1 MHHQKSL
8 YPFINLPLLRIFM
21 TKKVLQKIILLG
33 DGAVGKTS
41 LVRKFVHNEFSEDYL
56 FTIGV
61 NVSDKDLSI
70 KTDKGEIQVKMM
82 IWDIL
87 GQKDFHR
94 TQSESFVG
102 TAGALLIADIT
113 RKETLDNLEKYW
125 IPQYE
130 KVAGK
135 VPMIIMANKTD
146 LKSKAQFAEKD
157 IIDFIARYNKDDGH
171 TPIHFMTSAKT
182 GKDVETA
189 FKSLAISIAKSKGM

>member
-1 MHHQKSL
+1 
-8 YPFINLPLLRIFM
+8 M
-21 TKKVLQKIILLG
+21 TKRAVQKVILLG

-41 LVRKFVHNEFSEDYL
+41 LVRKFVHNEFSENYI

-61 NVSDKDLSI
+61 NISDKEMLV
-70 KTDKGEIQVKMM
+70 KTDKDDVEVKML

-94 TQSESFVG
+94 TQSESFIG
-102 TAGALLIADIT
+102 TVGALLVADIT

-135 VPMIIMANKTD
+135 VPIVILANKSD
-146 LKSKAQFAEKD
+146 LKDKAQFSEKELKEFVEKYKKATG
-157 IIDFIARYNKDDGH
+157 I
-171 TPIHFMTSAKT
+171 TPSYYMTSAKT
-182 GKDVETA
+182 GKDVEIA
-189 FKSLAISIAKSKGM
+189 FNGLATRIAKYKGM